1 MTLTIHRND
10 TIHTTNP
17 PEQKEPI
24 TNDEDPD
31 PFLQQMNRGEYL
43 RQLRL
48 LALQDEMERLSEEE
62 TKCGNDDNVLPST
75 TLDCTTKE
83 EDEVQI
89 INGTGQRILQYNVY
103 LAHQRYY
110 DDLKHIDMHYINYGS
125 FTKNLK
131 LSRVKSSND
140 VRNMKAISST
150 SIIGPNTTV
159 AQSSN
164 AELIIQQ
171 DKSLGKGGFCWDA
184 AFILGEH
191 VLSHHVDWM
200 GSGSNSCSSA
210 TRVLELGAGTGLCGL
225 MIAQA
230 TDANVT
236 ITDLPELLPLMEG
249 NLRRNFPESESERVQ
264 ARTLRWG
271 CQEDYHGAPY
281 DVILGADIVA
291 SLYDPVALAATLYA
305 LSGSDTKIYISSK
318 SRLDKPHEEFD
329 LEMKRLF
336 GKVERVEAESRL
348 KNPDV
353 FVMVIEGKREGF

>member
-1 MTLTIHRND
+1 MSIHADDAIND
-10 TIHTTNP
+10 IP
-17 PEQKEPI
+17 PEQKEH
-24 TNDEDPD
+24 NMFSDEDPD

-48 LALQDEMERLSEEE
+48 LALQDEMERSLEE
-62 TKCGNDDNVLPST
+62 TKCDNDAILAPITDINRKKVTQEPM
-75 TLDCTTKE
+75 
-83 EDEVQI
+83 DEVQI
-89 INGTGQRILQYNVY
+89 VNGQRILHYDAY

-110 DDLKHIDMHYINYGS
+110 DDLKHIDMHFINYGS
-125 FTKNLK
+125 FAK
-131 LSRVKSSND
+131 LSRVESSND
-140 VRNMKAISST
+140 VRDMKATTT
-150 SIIGPNTTV
+150 SIGPATNG
-159 AQSSN
+159 
-164 AELIIQQ
+164 ELIIQQ

-184 AFILGEH
+184 AFVLGEH
-191 VLSHHVDWM
+191 VLLHHADWM
-200 GSGSNSCSSA
+200 GRGSRC

-230 TDANVT
+230 TDAHVT

-249 NLRRNFPESESERVQ
+249 NLRRNFCEGEKERVQ

-271 CQEDYHGAPY
+271 CQEDYSDAPY

-305 LSGSDTKIYISSK
+305 LSGPDTKIYISSK

-329 LEMKRLF
+329 MEMKRLF

-353 FVMVIEGKREGF
+353 FVMVFEGKRE